1 MATIVSD
8 RYVRWGMVALSL
20 LVTGCAARSTTVGG
34 DVEQPQEIRMLALGD
49 SYTIGEGVGES
60 ERWPVQLVAALR
72 QQSLQVAEPQII
84 AQTGWTTDQLL
95 AAIQR
100 EDPSGTFELVSLL
113 IGVNN
118 QFRGYHDKE
127 YRTQFRTLLK
137 QAVTFAGGEATR
149 VIVVSIPDWSV
160 TPFAAGRDRSQ
171 IAAEI
176 DRFNTV
182 NLEEARKAGVRYVD
196 VTPSSRRA
204 AIDPMLVASDG
215 LHPSPKMYETWVRL
229 ILPEALAAL
238 RSSEP

>member
-1 MATIVSD
+1 
-8 RYVRWGMVALSL
+8 
-20 LVTGCAARSTTVGG
+20 
-34 DVEQPQEIRMLALGD
+34 MLALGD

-60 ERWPVQLVAALR
+60 ERWPMQLVAALR
-72 QQSLQVAEPQII
+72 QQSLQVAEPLII

-95 AAIQR
+95 AAIRR

-118 QFRGYHDKE
+118 QYRGYDDEE
-127 YRTQFRTLLK
+127 YRIQFRTLLQ

-149 VIVVSIPDWSV
+149 VIVVSIPDWGV

-176 DRFNTV
+176 DRFNAV
-182 NLEEARKAGVRYVD
+182 NLEEARKADARYVD

-204 AIDPMLVASDG
+204 VTDHTLVASDG
-215 LHPSPKMYETWVRL
+215 LHPSPKMYEIWVRL

>member
-1 MATIVSD
+1 MAVIVSD
-8 RYVRWGMVALSL
+8 RHVRWGMFALCL
-20 LVTGCAARSTTVGG
+20 LVTGCAASSTTVDGAA
-34 DVEQPQEIRMLALGD
+34 EQPQEIRMLALGD

-95 AAIQR
+95 AAIRR

-118 QFRGYHDKE
+118 QYRGYDDEE
-127 YRTQFRTLLK
+127 YRIQFRTLLQ

-149 VIVVSIPDWSV
+149 VIVVSIPDWGV

-176 DRFNTV
+176 DRFNAV
-182 NLEEARKAGVRYVD
+182 NLEEARKADARYVD

-204 AIDPMLVASDG
+204 VTDHTLVASDG
-215 LHPSPKMYETWVRL
+215 LHPSPKMYEIWVRL
-229 ILPEALAAL
+229 ILPEALAVL